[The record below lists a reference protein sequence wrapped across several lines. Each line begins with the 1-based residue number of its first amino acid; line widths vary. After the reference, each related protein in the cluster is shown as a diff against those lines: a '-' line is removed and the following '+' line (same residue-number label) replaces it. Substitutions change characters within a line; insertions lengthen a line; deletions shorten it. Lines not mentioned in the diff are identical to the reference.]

1 MKLYIICLIAT
12 YSTALAGCG
21 GSGPSAPPSGKTAL
35 LFGVNG
41 TFSNLSSAKVIDLKA
56 TLPVGFAPIL
66 AANSTRELEIGVN
79 GLYGLRPAI
88 IMFGRYSATTRQIL
102 FEVYVPADSSESL
115 TGNFARL
122 AYTANG
128 TPSFAN
134 ISSIMQVYG
143 PGGSDL
149 THRGTKT
156 VTPTT
161 Y

>member
-1 MKLYIICLIAT
+1 MNLRYSCLFTIFT
-12 YSTALAGCG
+12 LSLAGCG

-35 LFGVNG
+35 LFGVTG

-56 TLPVGFAPIL
+56 TLPVGVVPIL
-66 AANSTRELEIGVN
+66 AANSARELEIGIN
-79 GLYGLRPAI
+79 GLYGLPPAT
-88 IMFGRYSATTRQIL
+88 IMFGRYSATTRQVIL
-102 FEVYVPADSSESL
+102 QAAAQDISRDSL

-122 AYTANG
+122 TYTANG

-134 ISSIMQVYG
+134 ISSIMQIYG